1 MSTNGALQ
9 NVLTTG
15 YWSNA
20 VKNLYESYML
30 DGETV
35 SIYFQD
41 NSEYYTNEDINY
53 MKKVINDIDNYIDLD
68 FELTNDFTTSD
79 IDIFLEDRTYQ
90 DYLGLASL
98 EQSWI
103 SLNILWDTAE
113 SYNSN
118 LNTFTHEFMH
128 ALGIG
133 EPGFDLRW
141 DQDDTAMSYNPGQSV
156 EFRTSPSGADLQAL
170 LSLWGAEDD
179 STGTSQLPIASS
191 LLQPSSSSRSNQ
203 GSTATGTSNLSIEK
217 TTVNGRSFLSNEAE
231 SLTNQSSINIG
242 LLEGDDFLE
251 ITGGVNNY
259 ANGNNG
265 ADNIVIK
272 GGAGRYLGGSD
283 NDRFEVTGAE
293 AGTWVNGNRGQD
305 LVIGGIDGVT
315 YRGGSENDTLQVSA
329 GNVWGDLG
337 ADTFQAMAGQ
347 GVAVVQDY
355 TTGEDVIKGIAGG
368 SFTAT
373 ADGLVYRVGND
384 QMLLLVGISDASQV
398 TVV

>member
-1 MSTNGALQ
+1 
-9 NVLTTG
+9 
-15 YWSNA
+15 
-20 VKNLYESYML
+20 ML

-113 SYNSN
+113 LYNSN

-133 EPGFDLRW
+133 EPGFDFRW

-217 TTVNGRSFLSNEAE
+217 LPSTEEA
-231 SLTNQSSINIG
+231 S
-242 LLEGDDFLE
+242 
-251 ITGGVNNY
+251 
-259 ANGNNG
+259 
-265 ADNIVIK
+265 
-272 GGAGRYLGGSD
+272 
-283 NDRFEVTGAE
+283 
-293 AGTWVNGNRGQD
+293 
-305 LVIGGIDGVT
+305 
-315 YRGGSENDTLQVSA
+315 
-329 GNVWGDLG
+329 
-337 ADTFQAMAGQ
+337 
-347 GVAVVQDY
+347 
-355 TTGEDVIKGIAGG
+355 
-368 SFTAT
+368 
-373 ADGLVYRVGND
+373 
-384 QMLLLVGISDASQV
+384 
-398 TVV
+398 